1 MTDYTEETTAG
12 SDGTGTITFSP
23 LSPGLT
29 WVVAQFSLETTP
41 FRVGCVCT
49 VRKNG
54 RFLTSTILGSG
65 DTAYG
70 PPAIILNRGDTLAF
84 KWSGLTQGDQCVATL
99 FYNES
104 TWTTSPDPTI
114 AV

>member
-1 MTDYTEETTAG
+1 MTDYTQSVTVGAAGTA
-12 SDGTGTITFSP
+12 SIDFSP
-23 LSPGLT
+23 TSPGLN
-29 WVVAQFSLETTP
+29 WVVAQFSLETQP
-41 FRVGCVCT
+41 FRVGCTCI

-54 RFLTSTILGSG
+54 RFLSSTILGSG

-70 PPAIILNRGDTLAF
+70 PPAIILYRGDILNF
-84 KWSGLTQGDQCVATL
+84 FWNGLQNGDECIATL

-104 TWTTSPDPTI
+104 TWSQSPDPTI